1 MSALKTPLLV
11 FPRKDEP
18 KRRCASCYLRWSERW
33 ITRLSTEAFPR
44 SWKATCSCTNGRIR
58 GLGIHQRK
66 VELPLNTRRRNTGS
80 GGSCFKY
87 ADAEFCFVSEVK
99 AFFRHCPSCGRRF
112 HIKLVRKEEVAE
124 EPITEHLTPAE
135 EEMGYGF
142 IHANPWMTQ
151 LTEGP
156 PIYVDIEEF
165 DYTYKCTHCGHQWS
179 EVHTEQDTARN

>member
-1 MSALKTPLLV
+1 MDCIRISVCQARNVDYGEAGIKVLQLN
-11 FPRKDEP
+11 R
-18 KRRCASCYLRWSERW
+18 AYSE
-33 ITRLSTEAFPR
+33 LF
-44 SWKATCSCTNGRIR
+44 
-58 GLGIHQRK
+58 LGIHQRK
-66 VELPLNTRRRNTGS
+66 VELPLNTRRRTGS
-80 GGSCFKY
+80 DGSCLKY

-124 EPITEHLTPAE
+124 EPLTEHLTPAE

-142 IHANPWMTQ
+142 IHGNPWMTQ
-151 LTEGP
+151 LAEGP